1 MNSKSKYN
9 SFIGLNLALIMIST
23 SGVLGRPLQMDPEVS
38 IFWRCLLAT
47 FILGTYL
54 YFRKADFSIKFKQDF
69 NLIMIGGGLMGF
81 HWVTYFYSLS
91 LANVAIAILTLHTFP
106 AMTAILEPLILKTK
120 FRLYHLILAS
130 LVMLGIY
137 IISPS
142 MDLGDDVVLA
152 VLFGLFSAFSYALR
166 NIFTR
171 KVMPNYNGSSMM
183 FFQLCIMTF
192 MLIPFLFMKSSA
204 ELLTHDWPFILGLAV
219 LTTCIGHTLLV
230 VNLKNYSAV
239 TVSLMSSIIPVYGIL
254 WPFIFL
260 SEVPSQSTMIGG
272 AFILVSFFVE
282 GYMSNREKA

>member
-1 MNSKSKYN
+1 
-9 SFIGLNLALIMIST
+9 
-23 SGVLGRPLQMDPEVS
+23 MDPEVS

-47 FILGTYL
+47 ICLGGFL
-54 YFRKADFSIKFKQDF
+54 YFKKADFSIRSKQDF

-120 FRLYHLILAS
+120 FQFYHLVLAA

-152 VLFGLFSAFSYALR
+152 ILFGLFSALAYALR

-171 KVMPNYNGSSMM
+171 KVMPNYNGSCMM

-192 MLIPFLFMKSSA
+192 MLIPFLFLKSSA
-204 ELLTHDWPFILGLAV
+204 ELLTHDWPMILSLAIF
-219 LTTCIGHTLLV
+219 TTCIGHTLLV

-239 TVSLMSSIIPVYGIL
+239 TISLLSSIIPIYGIL
-254 WPFIFL
+254 WPFLFL
-260 SEVPSQSTMIGG
+260 SEVPSSATLTGG

-282 GYMSNREKA
+282 GYMSGKRV

>member
-1 MNSKSKYN
+1 
-9 SFIGLNLALIMIST
+9 MIST
-23 SGVLGRPLQMDPEVS
+23 SGVFGRTLRMDPEVS

-47 FILGTYL
+47 ICLGSFL
-54 YFRKADFSIKFKQDF
+54 YFRKADLSIKSKHDF

-120 FRLYHLILAS
+120 FQFYHLVLAA
-130 LVMLGIY
+130 LVMGGIY
-137 IISPS
+137 TISPS

-152 VLFGLFSAFSYALR
+152 ILFGLFSALAYALR

-192 MLIPFLFMKSSA
+192 MLIPFPFLKSSS

-219 LTTCIGHTLLV
+219 FTTCIGHTLLV
-230 VNLKNYSAV
+230 VNLKNYSAI
-239 TVSLMSSIIPVYGIL
+239 TVALMSSIIPIYGIL
-254 WPFIFL
+254 WPYFFL
-260 SEVPSQSTMIGG
+260 NEVPSPATLLGG
-272 AFILVSFFVE
+272 GLILISFFVE
-282 GYMSNREKA
+282 GYMSNRK

>member
-1 MNSKSKYN
+1 
-9 SFIGLNLALIMIST
+9 MIST
-23 SGVLGRPLQMDPEVS
+23 SGVFGRTLRMDPEVS

-47 FILGTYL
+47 IILGSFLYL
-54 YFRKADFSIKFKQDF
+54 RKADFSIKTKQDF

-91 LANVAIAILTLHTFP
+91 LANVAVAILTLHTFP
-106 AMTAILEPLILKTK
+106 TMTAILEPLILKTK
-120 FRLYHLILAS
+120 FQFYHLILAG
-130 LVMLGIY
+130 LVMVGIY

-142 MDLGDDVVLA
+142 MDLGDDIVLA
-152 VLFGLFSAFSYALR
+152 VLFGLVSALTYALR

-204 ELLTHDWPFILGLAV
+204 ELLTHDWPMILGLAV

-230 VNLKNYSAV
+230 VNLKKYSAV
-239 TVSLMSSIIPVYGIL
+239 TVALMSSIIPIYGIL
-254 WPFIFL
+254 LPLFFL
-260 SEVPSQSTMIGG
+260 NEVPSKSTLAGG

-282 GYMSNREKA
+282 GWMSNRGERV

>member
-1 MNSKSKYN
+1 
-9 SFIGLNLALIMIST
+9 MIST
-23 SGVLGRPLQMDPEVS
+23 SGVFGRTLRMDPEVS

-47 FILGTYL
+47 ICLGSFL
-54 YFRKADFSIKFKQDF
+54 YFRKADLSIKSKHDF

-120 FRLYHLILAS
+120 FQFYHLVLAA
-130 LVMLGIY
+130 LVMGGIY
-137 IISPS
+137 TISPS

-152 VLFGLFSAFSYALR
+152 ILFGLFSALAYALR

-192 MLIPFLFMKSSA
+192 MLIPFLFLKSSA
-204 ELLTHDWPFILGLAV
+204 ELLTHDWPMILALAV
-219 LTTCIGHTLLV
+219 FTTCIGHTLLV
-230 VNLKNYSAV
+230 VNLKNYSAISV
-239 TVSLMSSIIPVYGIL
+239 ALMSSIIPIYGIL
-254 WPFIFL
+254 WPYFFL
-260 SEVPSQSTMIGG
+260 NEVPSPSTLLGG
-272 AFILVSFFVE
+272 GLILISFFVE
-282 GYMSNREKA
+282 GYMSNRK